1 MSSTQ
6 NQVQSGTQKDE
17 TKGSK
22 AMIAIVL
29 VTSLFLIWGVT
40 MNLVNPLRDPFGQY
54 LHLNATQTSLLQ
66 FAYYIAYF
74 VMAIPAGMI
83 AKRFGYKGG
92 MISGLILF
100 AVGAFLAIP
109 ATSSQSYPLFL
120 VAMFVV
126 ALGASSLE
134 TNANPYI
141 TKLGDEEHESFR
153 LNLAQSFNAVGNVI
167 SPVILGF
174 IVPAT
179 IHADDASEKTSFLNS
194 IQMVYIVIGIVLVVV
209 LAAFAFIKL
218 PQPPGDVEEE
228 AVPAVAA
235 APSESP
241 LKKPYVIFGIIA
253 EFLFIGLQ
261 VVGMGLFTT
270 YAQQFGGMNSS
281 SALIWF
287 TVLTVC
293 FAAGRFIT
301 TPIMSKVDPGKIL
314 FVYMTI
320 SAVLMLV
327 VAAGWGMFSVVCFVI
342 AYLFISIGYPTIF
355 SLTIKGLR
363 GQATKTVSSALV
375 MSIVGAAIIPLL
387 FGLIQDGVGGAA
399 GLQVALLV
407 TVPCFAYLA
416 WYAVK
421 GSKMGLVEGK

>member
-6 NQVQSGTQKDE
+6 NQIQAGAPKDE

-54 LHLNATQTSLLQ
+54 MHLSATQTSLLQ

-74 VMAIPAGMI
+74 VMAIPAGLI

-100 AVGAFLAIP
+100 AIGAFLAIP
-109 ATSSQSYPLFL
+109 ATNMGSYGLFL
-120 VAMFVV
+120 FAMFVV

-167 SPVILGF
+167 SPILLGF

-179 IHADDASEKTSFLNS
+179 IHPDNATEKTGFLNS

-228 AVPAVAA
+228 ASAASA
-235 APSESP
+235 APAESP
-241 LKKPYVIFGIIA
+241 LKKPYVILGIIA
-253 EFLFIGLQ
+253 EFIFIGLQ

-281 SALIWF
+281 AALIWF

-301 TPIMSKVDPGKIL
+301 TPIMSRIDPGKIL
-314 FVYMTI
+314 FVYMTL
-320 SAVLMLV
+320 SAILMLIT
-327 VAAGWGMFSVVCFVI
+327 AAGWGMFSVVCFVV

-355 SLTIKGLR
+355 SLTIKGLH

-375 MSIVGAAIIPLL
+375 MSIVGAALIPLL
-387 FGLIQDGVGGAA
+387 FGVIQDGVGGAA

-416 WYAVK
+416 WYAIK
-421 GSKMGLVEGK
+421 GSKMGLSEGK

>member
-1 MSSTQ
+1 MASTQ
-6 NQVQSGTQKDE
+6 NQVQAGAPKDE

-22 AMIAIVL
+22 ATLAIVL

-54 LHLNATQTSLLQ
+54 MHLNATETSLLQ

-92 MISGLILF
+92 VISGLILF

-109 ATSSQSYPLFL
+109 ATNSGSYGMFL

-141 TKLGDEEHESFR
+141 TKLGDEEHESMR
-153 LNLAQSFNAVGNVI
+153 LNLAQSFNAIGNVI

-179 IHADDASEKTSFLNS
+179 IHADDVAEKTKFLGD
-194 IQMVYIVIGIVLVVV
+194 IKTVYIVIGVVLLVV
-209 LAAFAFIKL
+209 LAIFAFIKL
-218 PQPPGDVEEE
+218 PQPPGDAEEE
-228 AVPAVAA
+228 AAVAA
-235 APSESP
+235 SGPQESP
-241 LKKPYVIFGIIA
+241 LKKPYVICGIIA
-253 EFLFIGLQ
+253 EFIFIGLQ
-261 VVGMGLFTT
+261 VVGMGVFTG
-270 YAQQFGGMNSS
+270 YAQQIGGLNGSA
-281 SALIWF
+281 ALIWF

-301 TPIMSKVDPGKIL
+301 TPIMNKIDSSKIL

-327 VAAGWGMFSVVCFVI
+327 VAAGWGMFSTVCFVI

-355 SLTIKGLR
+355 ALTIKGLH

-375 MSIVGAAIIPLL
+375 MSIVGAALIPLL
-387 FGLIQDGVGGAA
+387 LGVIQDAA
-399 GLQVALLV
+399 GIQIAMLV
-407 TVPCFAYLA
+407 TVPGFIYLA
-416 WYAVK
+416 WYALK
-421 GSKMGLVEGK
+421 GSKLGLVESK